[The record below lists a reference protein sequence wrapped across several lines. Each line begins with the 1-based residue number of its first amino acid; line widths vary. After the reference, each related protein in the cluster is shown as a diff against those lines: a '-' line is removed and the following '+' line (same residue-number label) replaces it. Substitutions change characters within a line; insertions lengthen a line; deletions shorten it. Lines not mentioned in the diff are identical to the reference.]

1 MAPATAGV
9 RVGGS
14 RVLGPWGSS
23 FPLPCR
29 LRGLQPT
36 GYACPLNQESQLQH
50 RRPFLIRNPGG
61 CLDPKRKPTG
71 RHGLLPSTSS
81 LRETEADWGP
91 RLQGQVPRDPMHP
104 SPCRRS
110 SKGLTSRRPQPEVT
124 PEPLTTALRRP
135 PWRGGLRRRGPT
147 PPRTRLPCVAS
158 WPRPPA
164 ESRVRA
170 SVVVRRSPEEA
181 RFSPAQVCSHLPRFG
196 GMVAGLAGWCTPASA
211 GAVT

>member
-1 MAPATAGV
+1 MNHLPPSQALSARCHRVINDRELGAILQPRPRAGGLRLDPATARV

-29 LRGLQPT
+29 LRRLQPA

-71 RHGLLPSTSS
+71 RLGLLSPTSS

-91 RLQGQVPRDPMHP
+91 RLQVLGGARASRPGSVPRGPMHP

-110 SKGLTSRRPQPEVT
+110 SKGLTHRRPQPEVT
-124 PEPLTTALRRP
+124 PKPLTTALRRP
-135 PWRGGLRRRGPT
+135 P
-147 PPRTRLPCVAS
+147 
-158 WPRPPA
+158 
-164 ESRVRA
+164 
-170 SVVVRRSPEEA
+170 
-181 RFSPAQVCSHLPRFG
+181 
-196 GMVAGLAGWCTPASA
+196 
-211 GAVT
+211 